1 MEDRNF
7 RLTHDIHNLDHD
19 GRCKR
24 GLRSMKVFKAGSMVR
39 ATLHS
44 YDYDEVTVA
53 YTTYSLACDGGG
65 FEQVDNRGSV
75 HEEIVRQDPGVDMPI
90 QTLEDA
96 ASRVHMEV
104 TEFCRYVVRQLIKEG
119 RLDPAE
125 TKELYEKTEEG
136 DW

>member
-1 MEDRNF
+1 MSDERTF
-7 RLTHDIHNLDHD
+7 RLTSDIQNSQYD

-24 GLRSMKVFKAGSMVR
+24 GLKSMKVFKAGSLVR
-39 ATLHS
+39 VTLHS
-44 YDYDEVTVA
+44 YDHLPVS
-53 YTTYSLACDGGG
+53 YTTYSLARDGGG
-65 FEQVDNRGSV
+65 FERVDNQGSV
-75 HEEIVRQDPGVDMPI
+75 HDEISRQDPGVDMPV

-96 ASRVHMEV
+96 AARAHMEV

-125 TKELYEKTEEG
+125 TKELYDKTEEN